1 MVEMEKDEYENHN
14 LFWIIP
20 KASYTAQDRIQAML
34 EYGKVDDQF
43 EHHYDNFVSEVASN
57 IELQTQGMGEAV
69 KYVHSF

>member
-1 MVEMEKDEYENHN
+1 
-14 LFWIIP
+14 
-20 KASYTAQDRIQAML
+20 ML